1 MKSMPLLGAGLFAL
15 ALPFSACSDQS
26 GAPARPQVAFVSNCV
41 AEFWTIAQ
49 RGAEAAAKEHDVDVT
64 VRMPANGTAE
74 EQQRILEDLAAR
86 GVSGIAVSPKD
97 PANMG
102 DLLDQLAA
110 RTLLITHD
118 SDAPASKRLA
128 YIGMRNYDAG
138 RLCGQ
143 MIREVLPDGGAIV
156 VLVATL
162 DQDNARGRRQGLI
175 DELLGRS
182 PDASRFDAQDAA
194 LAGNGFTIRATFTDQ
209 FDRQKGKAVIEDAL
223 GRWQDLAGIV
233 GLFEYEPPLVLE
245 AVKAAKRLD
254 RVKVFG
260 FDENDQT
267 LQGIVDG
274 EVAGTL
280 VQNPYEYG
288 YQSVALMARLLRAEG
303 DAQRQALLPARG
315 FLDIPARRI
324 DKHNVSAF
332 WADLRQKTGRK

>member
-1 MKSMPLLGAGLFAL
+1 MKTVPIVMIVVL
-15 ALPFSACSDQS
+15 ALLAAACGKNGPQA
-26 GAPARPQVAFVSNCV
+26 GARPKVAFVSNCV

-49 RGAEAAAKEHDVDVT
+49 HGAEAAAKEHGVDVI
-64 VRMPANGTAE
+64 VQMPPTGQAA
-74 EQQRILEDLAAR
+74 EQQSILQDLIAK
-86 GVSGIAVSPKD
+86 GVQGIAVSPKD

-102 DLLDQLAA
+102 DLLDHVAERA
-110 RTLLITHD
+110 LLITHD

-138 RLCGQ
+138 RMCGQ
-143 MIREVLPDGGAIV
+143 MIREALPDGGPIV
-156 VLVATL
+156 LLVATL
-162 DQDNARGRRQGLI
+162 DQDNARGRRQGII

-182 PDASRFDAQDAA
+182 VDAARFDAQDAA
-194 LAGNGFTIRATFTDQ
+194 LAGNGWQIRATYTDQ

-223 GRWQDLAGIV
+223 GRWQDLVAVV

-245 AVKAAKRLD
+245 AVKAAKRLG

-288 YQSVALMARLLRAEG
+288 FQSVALLARLLAAKD
-303 DAQRQALLPARG
+303 DAQRRALLPANG
-315 FLDIPARRI
+315 FVDIPARRI
-324 DKHNVSAF
+324 DKDNVQAF
-332 WADLRQKTGRK
+332 WDDLRAKTGKK

>member
-1 MKSMPLLGAGLFAL
+1 MKSFLVLSVVSLSLFTAGCGDAKGAA
-15 ALPFSACSDQS
+15 A
-26 GAPARPQVAFVSNCV
+26 ARPKVAFVSNCV
-41 AEFWTIAQ
+41 AEFWAIAQ
-49 RGAEAAAKEHDVDVT
+49 RGAEAAAKEQGVEVL
-64 VRMPANGTAE
+64 VKMPPTGTAA
-74 EQQRILEDLAAR
+74 EQQSILEDLLAK
-86 GVSGIAVSPKD
+86 GVRGIAVSPKD

-102 DLLDQLAA
+102 GLLDQIAA
-110 RTLLITHD
+110 RTLLVTHD

-143 MIREVLPDGGAIV
+143 MIREALPKGGPIVL
-156 VLVATL
+156 LVATL
-162 DQDNARGRRQGLI
+162 DQDNARGRRQGII

-182 PDASRFDAQDAA
+182 VDAARFDAQDAA
-194 LAGNGFTIRATFTDQ
+194 LSGNGFEIRATYTDQ
-209 FDRQKGKAVIEDAL
+209 FDPQKGKAVIEDAL
-223 GRWQDLAGIV
+223 GRWQDLAGVV

-288 YQSVALMARLLRAEG
+288 YQSVTLLARLLQTPDE
-303 DAQRQALLPARG
+303 AQRRALLPAGG
-315 FLDIPARRI
+315 FMDIPARRI
-324 DKHNVSAF
+324 DKSNVRAF
-332 WADLRQKTGRK
+332 WDDLKQKTGRK

>member
-1 MKSMPLLGAGLFAL
+1 MKSMRILCAGLVAL
-15 ALPFSACSDQS
+15 LLASCSDKPQ
-26 GAPARPQVAFVSNCV
+26 AAAARPQIAFVSNCV

-74 EQQRILEDLAAR
+74 EQQRILEDLAAK
-86 GVSGIAVSPKD
+86 GVQGIAVSPKD
-97 PANMG
+97 PVNMG
-102 DLLDQLAA
+102 NLLDQLAA
-110 RTLLITHD
+110 RTLLVTHD

-143 MIREVLPDGGAIV
+143 MIKQALPSGGAIV
-156 VLVATL
+156 LLVATL
-162 DQDNARGRRQGLI
+162 DQDNARGRRQGI
-175 DELLGRS
+175 VDELLGRA

-194 LAGNGFTIRATFTDQ
+194 LEGGGFTIRATFTDQ

-223 GRWQDLAGIV
+223 GRWNDLAGIV

-288 YQSVALMARLLRAEG
+288 YQSVALLARMLRTPDE
-303 DAQRQALLPARG
+303 AQRRALLPAGG

-324 DKHNVSAF
+324 DKDNVQAF
-332 WADLRQKTGRK
+332 WDDLRAKTGRK